1 MEALEVRPLSGSV
14 YLKDT
19 REGSLRSP
27 REGAAQ
33 VHTKGGAQG
42 ARGAKEIHK

>member
-14 YLKDT
+14 YLEDT
-19 REGSLRSP
+19 QEGSLKPP

-33 VHTKGGAQG
+33 VLTKGGAQG